1 MPTANIL
8 RLALPTG
15 SLQDA
20 TLSVFKK
27 AGFSISLPA
36 RGYTPAVDDPEIEA
50 RLLRAQ
56 EIPRY
61 VAAGS
66 LDAGLTG
73 KDWIEETLAQGELAP
88 SDVVE
93 VADLVYSKQG
103 LRPYR
108 WVLAVPE
115 SSDLQKVEDLEGK
128 RIATEVVNITRRFF
142 ATRGV
147 RADIEYSWGATE
159 AKVPELAD
167 AVVEGTETGASL
179 RANKLRIIEVLLES
193 TTKLIASPQAWADD
207 WKRRKIESLAL
218 LLQGA
223 LAAEEKVGLKMN
235 VPVDRLDQVLRSL
248 PALRNPT
255 VSNLTEAGWVA
266 VESVVDEAVVRQI
279 IPTLKAAGA
288 TGIIEYPLNK
298 VIP

>member
-1 MPTANIL
+1 MPTDQTL
-8 RLALPTG
+8 RLALPSG
-15 SLQDA
+15 SLQEA
-20 TLSVFKK
+20 TLTMFGK
-27 AGFSISLPA
+27 AGFSITVPR
-36 RGYTPAVDDPEIEA
+36 RGYSPAVDDPEIEA

-66 LDAGLTG
+66 LDVGLTG
-73 KDWIEETLAQGELAP
+73 KDWIAETD

-93 VADLVYSKQG
+93 VAPLVYSKQG
-103 LRPYR
+103 LRPFR

-115 SSDLQKVEDLEGK
+115 DSDLNSAQDLAGK
-128 RIATEVVNITRRFF
+128 RVATEVVNLTRRFF
-142 ATRGV
+142 ADKGV
-147 RADIEYSWGATE
+147 EAEIEYSWGATE

-179 RANKLRIIEVLLES
+179 RANKLRIIETLMES
-193 TTKLIASPQAWADD
+193 TTMLIASHQAWGDQ
-207 WKRRKIESLAL
+207 WKRAKIESLAL

-235 VPVDRLDQVLRSL
+235 VPADRLAGVLESL

-255 VSNLTEAGWVA
+255 VSKLAEEGWVA
-266 VESVVDEAVVRQI
+266 VETIIDEAIVRQI